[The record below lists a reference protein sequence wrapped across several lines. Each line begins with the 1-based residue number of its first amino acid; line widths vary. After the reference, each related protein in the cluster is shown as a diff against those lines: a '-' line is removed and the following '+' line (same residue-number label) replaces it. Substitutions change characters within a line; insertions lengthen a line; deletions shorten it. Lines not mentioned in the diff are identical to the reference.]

1 MKDLI
6 CKNILKV
13 ETIDNASFYIFAPPD
28 GCRGILFSFN
38 ESIYPVSYTSPYI
51 NGNGTELDQKNQYT
65 WYQELYPVND
75 TDSKNSGWRLSNS
88 DENFTN
94 LTVVYLG

>member
-13 ETIDNASFYIFAPPD
+13 ETINNAQTYTFAPPG

-38 ESIYPVSYTSPYI
+38 ESIYAVTYLSPYT
-51 NGNGTELDQKNQYT
+51 NSSATTLDQKNQYT
-65 WYQELYPVND
+65 WYQELYPAND
-75 TDSKNSGWRLSNS
+75 SDSKNAGWQLVNSN
-88 DENFTN
+88 ENFTN
-94 LTVVYLG
+94 LTVVYIG

>member
-13 ETIDNASFYIFAPPD
+13 ETINNVSSYTFAPPD
-28 GCRGILFSFN
+28 GCRGVLFSFN
-38 ESIYPVSYTSPYI
+38 ETIYSVVYI
-51 NGNGTELDQKNQYT
+51 NPYTNGSFTTLDQKNQYT
-65 WYQELYPVND
+65 WYQELYPVNVD
-75 TDSKNSGWRLSNS
+75 AGKNAGWSLSNS